1 MRKAREQKGAVAA
14 IKELGRG
21 VTIIVTDPPQEK
33 WVRSLLG
40 EDYFCSVTG
49 VVLPVFVTHG
59 DPLRMRVDWT
69 VITDA
74 DLEHLKGLG
83 QLRKLYLGGPGIT
96 DHGLEHLKGLNQLQ
110 ELQLI
115 CTAVTDRGTEELQKA
130 LPKCKIIHQT
140 DPFEIP

>member
-1 MRKAREQKGAVAA
+1 
-14 IKELGRG
+14 
-21 VTIIVTDPPQEK
+21 
-33 WVRSLLG
+33 
-40 EDYFCSVTG
+40 
-49 VVLPVFVTHG
+49 
-59 DPLRMRVDWT
+59 MRVDWT